1 MIDKKKLTKQLQKV
15 NRRLNQFGSLLKELD
30 EIDHKMRFSTKE
42 KRTIQ
47 IIGQPTK
54 QNVIIP
60 AASAARAPPTC
71 SICGMP
77 GHNRQNHARTMAE
90 MNRARGAGAGSKKRK
105 KDDDDDV
112 EITEQISLHERL
124 AKGAETAIDLTG
136 DDDEPERKKP
146 RTGAGSGAGAGA
158 GAGSGPIIKPEPE
171 PDCEFLWS
179 EHPQARAL
187 RSNIYNNIP
196 ASWPNEDLQQGLINC
211 PEGHAL
217 PPIGGGCNMVVC
229 RKHEPW
235 LYFCAVCKKV
245 LGATH
250 SYCPDCQR
258 RPFT

>member
-124 AKGAETAIDLTG
+124 AKGAESAIDLTEWETELDG
-136 DDDEPERKKP
+136 YLDFDDELPERMREKEEKEKEEDVKP
-146 RTGAGSGAGAGA
+146 KSGAGAGA
-158 GAGSGPIIKPEPE
+158 AAAAPSMA
-171 PDCEFLWS
+171 DL
-179 EHPQARAL
+179 
-187 RSNIYNNIP
+187 Y
-196 ASWPNEDLQQGLINC
+196 LQQAIKEGL
-211 PEGHAL
+211 
-217 PPIGGGCNMVVC
+217 
-229 RKHEPW
+229 
-235 LYFCAVCKKV
+235 
-245 LGATH
+245 
-250 SYCPDCQR
+250 
-258 RPFT
+258 